1 MRPGRIWSAATLL
14 FLCLLLA
21 AGNAACG
28 KKNPEGLLRREVP
41 ENATPEKIMLEGL
54 NATDEVGSLHYIF
67 EYAFI
72 VPPTGKQPYPA
83 EVRLTGEGDYDA
95 ATENARARLTWS
107 TFNKDFDYV
116 LYEGVQYFRP
126 ADGDRW
132 YELPGESTLRIPSV
146 SEIARNTAEYL
157 DNFQKI
163 TRLQDE
169 TVDGR
174 ECYHIAMVP
183 NFESIMEDE
192 EFLNMIR
199 GEGELDEARLAELER
214 IKEQLKEASVNYEY
228 WFDKE
233 YLVLRRTLYNIEM
246 VYREEGDQPPFTVK
260 VIMEITF
267 PLYNKKV
274 EITRPENALLYKKA
288 S

>member
-1 MRPGRIWSAATLL
+1 MRHWRLISAAGLL
-14 FLCLLLA
+14 FLGLCLVLGA
-21 AGNAACG
+21 AACG
-28 KKNPEGLLRREVP
+28 NRNPEGLLKREVP

-54 NATDEVGSLHYIF
+54 NATDEVNSLHYVF
-67 EYAFI
+67 DYAFI
-72 VPPTGKQPYPA
+72 VPPTGKQPYTA

-95 ATENARARLTWS
+95 ATENAKARLVWS
-107 TFNKDFDYV
+107 TFNKEFEYV
-116 LYEGVQYFRP
+116 LFDGVQYFR
-126 ADGDRW
+126 AVDGDRW

-169 TVDGR
+169 MVEGR
-174 ECYHIAMVP
+174 DCYHIAMVP
-183 NFESIMEDE
+183 NFDAIMEDE

-199 GEGELDEARLAELER
+199 GEGELGESKLAELER

-246 VYREEGDQPPFTVK
+246 VQKGEGDTPPYTVK
-260 VIMEITF
+260 VIMEIAF
-267 PLYNKKV
+267 PLYNQKV
-274 EITRPENALLYKKA
+274 EISKPENTLLYKE
-288 S
+288 SW